1 MKPQRHFAICHSLK
15 RKACIRCDAEVAD
28 RVSIVNYYSV
38 VLNISIFLE
47 SVTLESKFTIAG
59 AL

>member
-28 RVSIVNYYSV
+28 RVSIVNYNSV
-38 VLNISIFLE
+38 VLNMSIFLE
-47 SVTLESKFTIAG
+47 SVTLE
-59 AL
+59 L